1 MDNGYNGRMQLKL
14 APEAQA
20 RARAALQSFFSAERG
35 EQLGDLAADLLLEHF
50 VGEVGPELFN
60 LGVRAAKKRL
70 VEVWDGI
77 DEALELVE
85 LRPDRRARK
94 P

>member
-1 MDNGYNGRMQLKL
+1 MDNGYKAPMQLKL
-14 APEAQA
+14 DPDAQA
-20 RARAALQSFFSAERG
+20 RARASLKSFYRAERG
-35 EQLGDLAADLLLEHF
+35 EELGDLAADLLLEF
-50 VGEVGPELFN
+50 FCAEIGPELFN
-60 LGVRAAKKRL
+60 LGVRAAKRRL